1 MTKEFKQ
8 GNSFSLDTL
17 RDNKSLVILI
27 HFSNLSPYSPKKGGI
42 LILLDSV
49 LSGSKFKILPSN
61 PKGKIHLK

>member
-49 LSGSKFKILPSN
+49 LSGSKFKILHSN